1 MDIALWRDIS
11 VVLLVIE
18 AFAMALVPLAIL
30 YLANRGLWRLRD
42 SLRPVFPAIRGCVE
56 QVQSNTARVA
66 DLLVGPIIAIYAL
79 ASRLR
84 TTVLTV
90 LGLSRQGIQR

>member
-1 MDIALWRDIS
+1 MDIPLWRDIS

-18 AFAMALVPLAIL
+18 AFVLVLVPLAVL
-30 YLANRGLWRLRD
+30 YLTNRGLWRLRA
-42 SLRPVFPAIRGCVE
+42 SLRPVFPVIRGRVE
-56 QVQSNTARVA
+56 QIHADTARVA
-66 DLLVGPIIAIYAL
+66 DLLVTPIIAIYAL

-90 LGLSRQGIQR
+90 LGLSRQGIHR